1 MATAASDKP
10 ASAPED
16 ATARPGFWRRVS
28 KPVRFLRRIPRP
40 LLITFVGLALS
51 AWLLP
56 AFTRQWDDRQK
67 ARELQASLIT
77 QISTATANALIAGRN
92 LVLRPL
98 TGPRS
103 GAPLINHSA
112 VAAWSSAS
120 IRIDARLRAYFPK
133 RVVNSWAAYSYDVG
147 ILLEN
152 LSNPATEDFSNSNS
166 PIYFPATVP
175 RPRINEVEATPEY
188 QRAFRAEREISQAQ
202 ELYFRHLRLP
212 RSGIDANEHRSY
224 LLSKDVSDR
233 INAYIGTED
242 QWLKVEEAINSDILA
257 AHPQGYSTRTSDLL
271 HDLIP

>member
-16 ATARPGFWRRVS
+16 TTARRGFWRRVG
-28 KPVRFLRRIPRP
+28 KPLLFLRRIPRP

-67 ARELQASLIT
+67 ARELQASLIA
-77 QISTATANALIAGRN
+77 QVSTATANALIAGRN

-103 GAPLINHSA
+103 RADLINHSA

-120 IRIDARLRAYFPK
+120 IPIDARLRAYFPK
-133 RVVNSWAAYSYDVG
+133 SVVNSWATYSYDVG
-147 ILLEN
+147 VLLEN
-152 LSNPATEDFSNSNS
+152 LSNPAKEDFSNS
-166 PIYFPATVP
+166 PVYFPPTVP
-175 RPRINEVEATPEY
+175 WPRVSEVEAWPEY
-188 QRAFRAEREISQAQ
+188 QRVFRAQAGIFQ
-202 ELYFRHLRLP
+202 AEKLYFRHLRLP
-212 RSGIDANEHRSY
+212 RLGIDANEHRSA

-233 INAYIGTED
+233 INAYIGAEG

-257 AHPQGYSTRTSDLL
+257 AHPQGYSTRASDLI

>member
-1 MATAASDKP
+1 MAIGASEKAAP
-10 ASAPED
+10 AEEGKSGEQ
-16 ATARPGFWRRVS
+16 TFWRRIS
-28 KPVRFLRRIPRP
+28 KPLLFWRRIPRP

-77 QISTATANALIAGRN
+77 QISAASANALIAGRN

-103 GAPLINHSA
+103 RADLINHSA
-112 VAAWSSAS
+112 VAAWSTAS

-133 RVVNSWAAYSYDVG
+133 SVVNSWATYSYDLGV
-147 ILLEN
+147 LLEN
-152 LSNPATEDFSNSNS
+152 LSNPAKEDFSNS
-166 PIYFPATVP
+166 PVYFPPTVP
-175 RPRINEVEATPEY
+175 SPRVNEVEARPEY
-188 QRAFRAEREISQAQ
+188 QHVFRAQARIFSAE

-212 RSGIDANEHRSY
+212 RTGIDANEHRSA
-224 LLSKDVSDR
+224 LLSKDGLDR
-233 INAYIGTED
+233 IGAYIGAEG
-242 QWLKVEEAINSDILA
+242 QWLKIEEAINSDILA